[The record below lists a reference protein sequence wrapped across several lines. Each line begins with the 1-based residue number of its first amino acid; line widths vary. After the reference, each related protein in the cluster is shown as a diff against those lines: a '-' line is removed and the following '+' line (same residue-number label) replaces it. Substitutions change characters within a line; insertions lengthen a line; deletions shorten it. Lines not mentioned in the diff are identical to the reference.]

1 MSGFDGFGLLDAFDG
16 DDAMLSYGAWSV
28 PFYHLWITRAHP
40 DTRGNPMR
48 EVPEAGEEVRT
59 GNRKGPRL
67 SGERGERIRGRTGN
81 LRNTYIQNSL
91 PHTESIWGVIP
102 PAW

>member
-1 MSGFDGFGLLDAFDG
+1 MSGFDGFGLRDAFDG

-48 EVPEAGEEVRT
+48 EVPEAGRGSEDRQSKGAT
-59 GNRKGPRL
+59 ALGRKR
-67 SGERGERIRGRTGN
+67 RRIRGRTGN
-81 LRNTYIQNSL
+81 LRNIYIQNSL
-91 PHTESIWGVIP
+91 PRTESIWGVIP